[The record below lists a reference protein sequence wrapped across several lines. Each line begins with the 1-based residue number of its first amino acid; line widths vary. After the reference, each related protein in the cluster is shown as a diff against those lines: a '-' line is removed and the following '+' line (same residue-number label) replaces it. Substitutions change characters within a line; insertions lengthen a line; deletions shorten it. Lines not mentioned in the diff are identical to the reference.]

1 MLLFELDLPY
11 QETTLMDAL
20 SDFLPF
26 AIDYL
31 GLPGT
36 PEIHLVKE
44 VETSGD
50 QPTFACFSHTSTH
63 ASITLQAVNRHTV
76 DILRS
81 LAHELV
87 HCRQYLNDELNKESG
102 ITGSDHE
109 NEANA
114 EAGIILRNFSK
125 QFPTHLR
132 SKPITL

>member
-20 SDFLPF
+20 SDFLPL

-50 QPTFACFSHTSTH
+50 QPTFACFSHTSTLS
-63 ASITLQAVNRHTV
+63 SITLQAVNRHTV
-76 DILRS
+76 YILRS
-81 LAHELV
+81 LAH
-87 HCRQYLNDELNKESG
+87 
-102 ITGSDHE
+102 
-109 NEANA
+109 
-114 EAGIILRNFSK
+114 
-125 QFPTHLR
+125 
-132 SKPITL
+132 